1 MKTLLKLT
9 ALELKLFIREPIN
22 MVFTFALPIIF
33 LFVMGGVFGNDPD
46 TSEMA
51 IYRGVGAMNYYVP
64 AYFALVLTTIGVV
77 SLPVHLA
84 GYRERGVL
92 RRLHASDIKAPMVF
106 GSQLITSFLIA
117 LVGSLLIWGFGK
129 LTQPD
134 ILFPG
139 EPWLVLA
146 AFVLGTF
153 CFAAIG
159 VLLGALLPSTRSAQG
174 LGLILFF
181 VMMILGGAGPPL
193 EVLTSAMRVISNAT
207 PIKYVIVLLQDPWL
221 GFGWNTEYSL
231 IVAGI
236 TVVAAVLAFRFFR
249 WE

>member
-1 MKTLLKLT
+1 MKSWLRMT
-9 ALELKLFIREPIN
+9 ALEMKLFIREPIN
-22 MVFTFALPIIF
+22 VVFTFALPLIF
-33 LFVMGGVFGNDPD
+33 LFVMGGVFGNTPSAD
-46 TSEMA
+46 

-64 AYFALVLTTIGVV
+64 AYFALILTTIGVV

-92 RRLHASDIKAPMVF
+92 KRLHASGISTAAVF
-106 GSQLITSFLIA
+106 GAQLVTSFLIA
-117 LVGSLLIWGFGK
+117 LVGSLMVWGVAK
-129 LTQPD
+129 LSHPD
-134 ILFPG
+134 IIWPKELG
-139 EPWLVLA
+139 LVLI
-146 AFVLGTF
+146 AFVLGTI

-181 VMMILGGAGPPL
+181 VMMILGGAGPPP
-193 EVLTSAMRVISNAT
+193 EVLTGSMPFIADAL
-207 PIKYVIVLLQDPWL
+207 PIKYVIVILQDPWL
-221 GFGWNTEYSL
+221 GFGWNVGFSL

-236 TVVAAVLAFRFFR
+236 AVVAAVLAVRFFR